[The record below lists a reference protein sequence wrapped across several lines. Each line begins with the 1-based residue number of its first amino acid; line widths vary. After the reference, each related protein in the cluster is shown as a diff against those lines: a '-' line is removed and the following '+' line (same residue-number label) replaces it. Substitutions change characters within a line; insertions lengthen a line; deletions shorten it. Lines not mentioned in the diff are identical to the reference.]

1 MINAKQARE
10 MVQNFVES
18 NGNFHTAKIEEL
30 ITKAA
35 EAGKYYVS
43 YKPEDFLIPEI
54 RDFITAQILS
64 AGFQVSWDGP
74 KTEVVINWRKG

>member
-1 MINAKQARE
+1 MINAEQAIK

-18 NGNFHTAKIEEL
+18 NGNFHIAKIEEL
-30 ITKAA
+30 VIEAA
-35 EAGKYYVS
+35 KVGKYFVS
-43 YKPEDFLIPEI
+43 YKLERALAPEI

-64 AGFQVSWDGP
+64 VGFQVSWDGP